1 MQINNNTNTT
11 GTSATTGAPVQKA
24 GVLGKDDFLKILVG
38 QLKHMDPMNAQGS
51 EEFVGQMTQMTMLEQ
66 VTNMA
71 AANGKMAE
79 SLQTT
84 QSVALLGKTVG
95 YASGDGWVEGVVE
108 RVELNDGQASLTVAG
123 KSGIA
128 LADVS
133 EVR

>member
-1 MQINNNTNTT
+1 MTIDPTTTTT
-11 GTSATTGAPVQKA
+11 GTTGTTGTAPKQV

-38 QLKHMDPMNAQGS
+38 QLKNMDPMNAQGS

-71 AANGKMAE
+71 AANSKMAE

-84 QSVALLGKTVG
+84 QSVGLLGKSVG
-95 YASGDGWVEGVVE
+95 YVSGDGWLEGVVE
-108 RVELNDGQASLTVAG
+108 RVEINDGQASLTIAG
-123 KSGIA
+123 QSGIA